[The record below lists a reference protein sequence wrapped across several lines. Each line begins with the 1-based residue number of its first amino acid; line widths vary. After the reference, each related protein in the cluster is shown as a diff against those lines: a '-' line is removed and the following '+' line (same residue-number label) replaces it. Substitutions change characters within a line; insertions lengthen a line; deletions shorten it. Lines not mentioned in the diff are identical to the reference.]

1 MCKKCKN
8 GLDLEELGLKT
19 FDLKSKA
26 MSVNTQLDISLDI
39 RQNEELDENGHF
51 FYGDGAYIE
60 ACFHNPGGIG
70 LGINS
75 EYLISKPVKITHC
88 PFCGEKITK
97 KDF

>member
-8 GLDLEELGLKT
+8 GLNLEDLGLKT

-26 MSVNTQLDISLDI
+26 LSVNTELGIFLDI
-39 RQNEELDENGHF
+39 RQNECSDENGHF
-51 FYGDGAYIE
+51 FYSDGAYIQ
-60 ACFHNPGGIG
+60 ACFDTGGISMG
-70 LGINS
+70 PDS
-75 EYLISKPVKITHC
+75 EFLLSKPVKITHC

>member
-8 GLDLEELGLKT
+8 GLDLEFLGLKT

-26 MSVNTQLDISLDI
+26 LSVNTELEISLDI
-39 RQNEELDENGHF
+39 RQTECLDENGHF
-51 FYGDGAYIE
+51 FYGDGAYIA
-60 ACFHNPGGIG
+60 ACFHTGGIG
-70 LGINS
+70 MGVDS

>member
-8 GLDLEELGLKT
+8 GLNLEDLGLEI

-26 MSVNTQLDISLDI
+26 MSLNTELKISLDI
-39 RQNEELDENGHF
+39 KQTEVRDENGHLV
-51 FYGDGAYIE
+51 YGDGAYIA
-60 ACFHNPGGIG
+60 ACFDTGGISMG
-70 LGINS
+70 PDS
-75 EYLISKPVKITHC
+75 EFLISKPVKITHC